1 MERSPW
7 MLHALGKIKIE
18 EALAE
23 CQQRREVA
31 DCRRQTRRARIEPSM
46 AATAIAA
53 VVLVGQAARSVFS
66 ARSRPSGI

>member
-23 CQQRREVA
+23 CQQRRDAA
-31 DCRRQTRRARIEPSM
+31 DCRRQARRTRIEPSI
-46 AATAIAA
+46 AATAIATM
-53 VVLVGQAARSVFS
+53 VLIGQAARTLLS
-66 ARSRPSGI
+66 ARSRPTGI